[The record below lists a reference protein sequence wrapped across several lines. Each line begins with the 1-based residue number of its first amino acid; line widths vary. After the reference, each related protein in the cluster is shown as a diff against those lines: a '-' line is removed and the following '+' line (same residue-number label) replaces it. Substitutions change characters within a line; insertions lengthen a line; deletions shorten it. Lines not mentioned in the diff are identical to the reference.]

1 MALHTAH
8 HEFNLFAMARFAFIL
23 LIAAT
28 VFGCNRDAQSQLTP
42 PADAQMPRAPDT
54 TVADANE
61 AIYRSRQTA
70 ITRAVQAASPAV
82 VSVNVIEV
90 QQVRYRD
97 PFANFYSDP
106 WFEHFFGQRRR
117 DRVQERQ
124 VQSLG
129 SGFVISPDGYIVTN
143 DHVAGNATKITVAFP
158 NGTVLDGRLIGS
170 DPVSDIA
177 LIKVDPE
184 EDLPYLP
191 FSSDGK
197 AIVGE
202 WVIALGNPFGLF
214 EAAEPSVTVGVVS
227 ATGRNLES
235 TQDGRVYR
243 DMVQTDASINRG
255 NSGGPLVNAMGEVI
269 GVNSAIFSQSGG
281 SVGIG
286 FAVPA
291 ERVLRIVEELREH
304 GKVDRS
310 FYTGLRVWDV
320 DRRIAQ
326 ALDLSEARGV
336 LVRDVDPGSPAEKA
350 GFQPYDVIVSVAGEK
365 ISTQND
371 VVARLYDYRPGDSVG
386 FSVIRDGAVREIQMR
401 LGRQSG

>member
-1 MALHTAH
+1 
-8 HEFNLFAMARFAFIL
+8 MARLAFALL
-23 LIAAT
+23 LIAS
-28 VFGCNRDAQSQLTP
+28 VLGCNRDAQSQLTP
-42 PADAQMPRAPDT
+42 PADPGVLTADT
-54 TVADANE
+54 TVTDITE
-61 AIYRSRQTA
+61 AINISRQTA

-97 PFANFYSDP
+97 PFADFFSDP

-124 VQSLG
+124 VQNLG

-143 DHVAGNATKITVAFP
+143 DHVAGNASKIEVAFP
-158 NGTVLDGRLIGS
+158 DATVLEGRLIGS
-170 DPVSDIA
+170 DPISDIA
-177 LIKVDPE
+177 LIKVEPE
-184 EDLPYLP
+184 EPLPYLS
-191 FSSDGK
+191 FANGGN

-235 TQDGRVYR
+235 GRDGRVYR
-243 DMVQTDASINRG
+243 DMIQTDAAINRG
-255 NSGGPLVNAMGEVI
+255 NSGGPLVNAQGEVI
-269 GVNSAIFSQSGG
+269 GVNTAIYSQTGG

-291 ERVLRIVEELREH
+291 DRVMQIVDELRQY
-304 GKVDRS
+304 GRVDRS

-320 DRRIAQ
+320 DVRIAR
-326 ALDLSEARGV
+326 ALDLNEARGV
-336 LVRDVDPGSPAEKA
+336 LVRDVDAGSPAEDA
-350 GFQPYDVIVSVAGEK
+350 GFRAYDVIVAVAGER
-365 ISTQND
+365 ISNQND
-371 VVARLYDYRPGDSVG
+371 VMARLYDFRPGDPVQ
-386 FSVIRDGAVREIQMR
+386 FTIIRDGDQRKITMR